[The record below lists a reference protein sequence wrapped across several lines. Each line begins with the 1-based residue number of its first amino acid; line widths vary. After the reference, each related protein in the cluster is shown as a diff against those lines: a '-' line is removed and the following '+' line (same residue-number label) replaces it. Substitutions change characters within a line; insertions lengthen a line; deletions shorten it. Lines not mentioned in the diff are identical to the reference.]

1 MLFVRPPC
9 HLCSFDKIS
18 LVVGTGMSHNPYDRA
33 LYDLLD
39 ATGQMCWDEN
49 RDYGAK

>member
-1 MLFVRPPC
+1 
-9 HLCSFDKIS
+9 
-18 LVVGTGMSHNPYDRA
+18 MSHNPYDRA

-49 RDYGAK
+49 RDYGAKYLLQFKIISDLLV